1 MAKKQVL
8 LFSLLAGLVAAAA
21 TGTASAGSTGSANDT
36 QPLTETYVGANVG
49 FGGKVY
55 GGVLYENWGVE
66 AVAFGT
72 GKAEGTL
79 KLAGKDAKGEVKMSG
94 VGLVGVLPLRLGDF
108 TLKGKLGAGYARAN
122 ASYKSGATDKASGL
136 APMAGVGVGYAF
148 NKNISLVA
156 DLDFVSGK
164 YNKAGDKA
172 GIGMF
177 SIGASYKF

>member
-8 LFSLLAGLVAAAA
+8 LSSLIAALAGAA
-21 TGTASAGSTGSANDT
+21 TVSARAADVQAQS
-36 QPLTETYVGANVG
+36 ETYVGANVG

-55 GGVLYENWGVE
+55 GGVLYESWGVE

-79 KLAGKDAKGEVKMSG
+79 KQAGKDAKGEVKMSG
-94 VGLVGVLPLRLGDF
+94 AGLVGVLPLRLGDF
-108 TLKGKLGAGYARAN
+108 TLKGKLGAGYARGN
-122 ASYKSGATDKASGL
+122 ATYKAGGTDKASGF

-177 SIGASYKF
+177 TIGASYKF

>member
-1 MAKKQVL
+1 MSKKQVL
-8 LFSLLAGLVAAAA
+8 LSSLIGALAAA
-21 TGTASAGSTGSANDT
+21 STGLALAADPQNSS
-36 QPLTETYVGANVG
+36 ETYVGANVG

-66 AVAFGT
+66 GVAFGT

-94 VGLVGVLPLRLGDF
+94 AGLVGVLPLRLGDF
-108 TLKGKLGAGYARAN
+108 TLKGKLGAAYVRAN
-122 ASYKSGATDKASGL
+122 TNYKSGGTDKASGL
-136 APMAGVGVGYAF
+136 APMAGVGVAYAF
-148 NKNISLVA
+148 NKNVSLVA
-156 DLDFVSGK
+156 DLDLVSGK

-172 GIGMF
+172 GIGML